1 MREEIQAKNQEVD
14 RETRRKAKLEKDL
27 KAVQADCE
35 AKVQDIKA
43 KQNQLQKAE
52 EEYKRCEQQLR
63 ETRVRLIKQHR
74 LNFSNSVIYSLVPRL
89 SRHCKCIIICQVTSK
104 WPHAHFNHVFIIIIA
119 ACWLGG

>member
-27 KAVQADCE
+27 KAAQAECE
-35 AKVQDIKA
+35 ARTQDIKA

-63 ETRVRLIKQHR
+63 ETRVGFDQTT
-74 LNFSNSVIYSLVPRL
+74 LNRIVMHVHSLVP
-89 SRHCKCIIICQVTSK
+89 
-104 WPHAHFNHVFIIIIA
+104 
-119 ACWLGG
+119 

>member
-1 MREEIQAKNQEVD
+1 MQMREEIQAKNQEVD

-27 KAVQADCE
+27 KAVQAECE

-63 ETRVRLIKQHR
+63 ETRVRLTKQHR
-74 LNFSNSVIYSLVPRL
+74 TLHNVACSLVPRL
-89 SRHCKCIIICQVTSK
+89 NRHCECTLRLVIHSLI
-104 WPHAHFNHVFIIIIA
+104 PR
-119 ACWLGG
+119 L